1 MSTKDLS
8 SAANAEPTTLDKAFV
23 KEPSQY
29 VVGIDL
35 GTTNCAVAFI
45 DMQCSDRR
53 VKTFRLDQMIDANTM
68 AESDTLP
75 SFHYQLLD
83 SEVSGVD
90 RKHLFSS
97 NNASSVVGIM
107 ARQRGAELPGRSI
120 SSAKSWLCHKMVD
133 RESDLLPWGGDED
146 VVKISPVE
154 ASKRYL
160 EQIRRC
166 WDRQFPHHPLSDQD
180 TVVTLPASFDE
191 IARRLTIVAAKQAGI
206 DNLFLIE
213 EPQAAFYAWLERNAE
228 AWTDKLKPGQTI
240 LVCDIGGGTTD
251 FTLIRVTA
259 AASVVAGNTTTG
271 TDISQSV
278 ERELQA
284 TFGLHRV
291 AVGEHLMLGGD
302 NLDIALAK
310 YIEQKFCESSGQS
323 KLSARQ
329 WDVLK
334 SQCRNAKERFLGDTP
349 PKEIAIHF
357 PSMGSRLIGN
367 LQSVNIEL
375 EQASALLLNGFFGH
389 VAIDSHPAPQAEG
402 FQEFG
407 LPYATE
413 PNVLKHLAE
422 FLWNHRKAGRRDE
435 ELNQSD
441 LRLARP
447 DWVLFNGGVLES
459 SQVRESIL
467 AQIAAW
473 FEPISPQWKPGCLEG
488 NRLDLAV
495 AQGAAYYGLVR
506 RGEGVKIDATLARTY
521 YLQVSQSPPKAV
533 CIMPSSAHPGERFDL
548 KNMVFDLAVGEPVR
562 FQILSSSTRLTDRPG
577 DLVEI
582 DAASMTS
589 MPALQTVLK
598 MDNRKTKRL
607 VPVKLDIELTEIGT
621 LQANI
626 STEDSID
633 PIDAMTEGLPESRNE
648 KRSFRWVLEFE
659 ARSSTDESKSAGIA
673 ADQETLDRVRQ
684 AVDSLFGSEQKVA
697 PKDATNKLC
706 EAIGKKRQEWDPA
719 VLRELWGG
727 LMQFSDYKKKSP
739 SHEARW
745 MNLVGWCLRPG
756 FGYPGDDWRVG
767 ETWRSVH
774 NKLVHRTAENLSE
787 TVVLWRRISGGFT
800 PGQQKALYQDL
811 WPRVR
816 STLLGGS
823 GASLNSNVL
832 NEYLRLIGSLEW
844 VDVSDKAFMAQQLLD
859 SLGRKKHHATAGP
872 ILWALARLGSRV
884 PVYANL
890 QMIVP
895 ARQIG
900 SWIDRLIGHGQQ
912 LPESFINDISLCMTL
927 WCRLTGD
934 RYRDVDSNVRSRVA
948 DWMVSRKVSEHQL
961 EMVLRGG
968 DFSNADAE
976 TVLGESLP
984 LGFSLR

>member
-1 MSTKDLS
+1 MSTEDLS
-8 SAANAEPTTLDKAFV
+8 SASHAELSTLEKAFV
-23 KEPSQY
+23 VASSKY

-45 DMQCSDRR
+45 DTQSLDKR
-53 VKTFRLDQMIDANTM
+53 VGTFRIDQMIDANTT

-90 RKHLFSS
+90 RRHLFSS
-97 NNASSVVGIM
+97 KDVSSVVGVM

-120 SSAKSWLCHKMVD
+120 SSAKSWLCHNMVD
-133 RESDLLPWGGDED
+133 RESELLPWGGDED
-146 VVKISPVE
+146 VQRISPVE
-154 ASKRYL
+154 ASRRYL
-160 EQIRRC
+160 EHIRRC
-166 WDRQFPHHPLSDQD
+166 WDLAFPQHRLCEQD

-191 IARRLTIVAAKQAGI
+191 IARRLTIAAAKQAGI
-206 DNLFLIE
+206 DRLFLIE

-228 AWTDKLKPGQTI
+228 KWTDKLKPGQTI

-251 FTLIRVTA
+251 FTLIRVTGTT
-259 AASVVAGNTTTG
+259 ASAPIPSATQ
-271 TDISQSV
+271 TDISQAV
-278 ERELQA
+278 EQELQA

-310 YIEQKFCESSGQS
+310 FIEQKFCESSGQS

-334 SQCRNAKERFLGDTP
+334 SQCRNAKERFLGEAP
-349 PKEIAIHF
+349 PTEIAIHF

-367 LQSVNIEL
+367 FQSVNVAWED
-375 EQASALLLNGFFGH
+375 AKALLLQGFFGP

-422 FLWNHRKAGRRDE
+422 FLWDHRLAGRSKE
-435 ELNQSD
+435 QENQSN
-441 LRLARP
+441 LQLARP

-459 SQVRESIL
+459 SQVREAIL
-467 AQIAAW
+467 SQIKAW
-473 FEPISPQWKPGCLEG
+473 FAPIEQHWSPGCLEG

-506 RGEGVKIDATLARTY
+506 RGEGVRIDATLARTY
-521 YLQVSQSPPKAV
+521 YLQVSQSPPQAV
-533 CIMPSSAHPGERFDL
+533 CIVPASAHAGERFHL
-548 KNMVFDLAVGEPVR
+548 ENMVFDLVVGEPVR
-562 FQILSSSTRLTDRPG
+562 FQILSSNTRLTDRPG
-577 DLVEI
+577 DLVEV
-582 DAASMTS
+582 DTASMTS

-598 MDNRKTKRL
+598 MDNRKTRRS

-621 LQANI
+621 LQANV
-626 STEDSID
+626 STVE
-633 PIDAMTEGLPESRNE
+633 ATEPARTENASDTAQTQPD
-648 KRSFRWVLEFE
+648 KSFRWVLEFE
-659 ARSSTDESKSAGIA
+659 ARSSTDDTRSAGIA
-673 ADQETLDRVRQ
+673 TDQDTLDRVRQ
-684 AVDSLFGSEQKVA
+684 SVESLFGSEQVVA
-697 PKDATNKLC
+697 PKDAINKLS
-706 EAIGKKRQEWDPA
+706 EALGRKKQDWEPA
-719 VLRELWGG
+719 VLRELWSG
-727 LMQFSDYKKKSP
+727 LMQFADYRKKSP

-745 MNLVGWCLRPG
+745 MNLAGWCLRPG
-756 FGYPGDDWRVG
+756 FGYPADDWRVG

-787 TVVLWRRISGGFT
+787 TVVLWRRICGGFT
-800 PGQQKALYQDL
+800 PGQQKALYQEI

-816 STLLGGS
+816 STLLGGT
-823 GASLNSNVL
+823 GASLNNNVL
-832 NEYLRLIGSLEW
+832 NEYLRLVGSLEW
-844 VDVSDKAFMAQQLLD
+844 IDVGDKSFVVQQLLD
-859 SLGRKKHHATAGP
+859 ALGRKKNHVIAGP

-895 ARQIG
+895 SRQIG
-900 SWIDRLIGHGQQ
+900 SWTERLIILEKE
-912 LPESFINDISLCMTL
+912 LPKSSFNDISLCLTL
-927 WCRLTGD
+927 WCRFTGD
-934 RYRDVDSNVRSRVA
+934 RYRDVDPSVRKRVA
-948 DWMVSRKVSEHQL
+948 DWMVAKNASEHHL

-968 DFSNADAE
+968 GYSTDDAAA
-976 TVLGESLP
+976 VLGESLP

>member
-1 MSTKDLS
+1 MSTEDLS
-8 SAANAEPTTLDKAFV
+8 SASHAELSTLEKAFV
-23 KEPSQY
+23 VAPSKY

-45 DMQCSDRR
+45 EPQSLDKR
-53 VKTFRLDQMIDANTM
+53 VKTFRIDQMIDANTT

-90 RKHLFSS
+90 RRHLFSS
-97 NNASSVVGIM
+97 KDVSSVVGVM

-120 SSAKSWLCHKMVD
+120 SSAKSWLCHNMVD
-133 RESDLLPWGGDED
+133 RESELLPWGGDED
-146 VVKISPVE
+146 VQRISPVE
-154 ASKRYL
+154 ASRRYL
-160 EQIRRC
+160 EHIRRC
-166 WDRQFPHHPLSDQD
+166 WDLAFPQHPLCEQD

-191 IARRLTIVAAKQAGI
+191 IARRLTIAAAKQAGI
-206 DNLFLIE
+206 NRLFLIE

-228 AWTDKLKPGQTI
+228 KWTDKLKPGQTI

-251 FTLIRVTA
+251 FTLIRVTGTTASAPKPA
-259 AASVVAGNTTTG
+259 ATQ
-271 TDISQSV
+271 TDISQAV
-278 ERELQA
+278 EQELQA

-310 YIEQKFCESSGQS
+310 FIEQKFCESSGQA

-334 SQCRNAKERFLGDTP
+334 SQCRNSKERFLGEAP
-349 PKEIAIHF
+349 PTEIAIHF

-367 LQSVNIEL
+367 FQSVNVAWE
-375 EQASALLLNGFFGH
+375 EAKALLLQGFFGP

-422 FLWNHRKAGRRDE
+422 FLWDHRLAGRSK
-435 ELNQSD
+435 ELENQSD
-441 LRLARP
+441 LQLARP

-459 SQVRESIL
+459 SQVREAIL
-467 AQIAAW
+467 SQIKAW
-473 FEPISPQWKPGCLEG
+473 FAPIEQHWSPGCLEG

-506 RGEGVKIDATLARTY
+506 RGEGVRIDATLARTY
-521 YLQVSQSPPKAV
+521 YLQVSQSPPQAV
-533 CIMPSSAHPGERFDL
+533 CIVPASAHAGERFHL
-548 KNMVFDLAVGEPVR
+548 ENMVFDLAVGEPVR
-562 FQILSSSTRLTDRPG
+562 FQILSSNTRLTDRPG

-582 DAASMTS
+582 DTASMTS

-598 MDNRKTKRL
+598 MDHRKTKRL

-621 LQANI
+621 LQANV
-626 STEDSID
+626 STVE
-633 PIDAMTEGLPESRNE
+633 ATEPALAENASDTAQTQPD
-648 KRSFRWVLEFE
+648 KSFRWVLEFE
-659 ARSSTDESKSAGIA
+659 ARSSTDDTRSAGIA
-673 ADQETLDRVRQ
+673 TDQDTLDRVRQ
-684 AVDSLFGSEQKVA
+684 SVESLFGSEQVVA
-697 PKDATNKLC
+697 PKDAINKLSD
-706 EAIGKKRQEWDPA
+706 ALGRKKQDWEPA
-719 VLRELWGG
+719 VLRELWSG
-727 LMQFSDYKKKSP
+727 LMQFVDYRKKSP

-745 MNLVGWCLRPG
+745 MNLAGWCLRPG
-756 FGYPGDDWRVG
+756 FGYPADDWRVG

-787 TVVLWRRISGGFT
+787 TVVLWRRICGGFT
-800 PGQQKALYQDL
+800 PGQQKALYQEV

-823 GASLNSNVL
+823 GASLNNNVL
-832 NEYLRLIGSLEW
+832 NEYLRLVGSLEW
-844 VDVSDKAFMAQQLLD
+844 IDVGDKSFVVQQLLD
-859 SLGRKKHHATAGP
+859 ALGRKKNHVIAGP

-895 ARQIG
+895 SRQIG
-900 SWIDRLIGHGQQ
+900 SWTDRLISLEKE
-912 LPESFINDISLCMTL
+912 LPKTSFNDISLCLTL
-927 WCRLTGD
+927 WCRFTGD
-934 RYRDVDSNVRSRVA
+934 RYRDVDPSVRKRVA
-948 DWMVSRKVSEHQL
+948 DWMVAKNASEHHL

-968 DFSNADAE
+968 GYSTDDAAA
-976 TVLGESLP
+976 VLGESLP